1 MIILK
6 KLSGVIGLVL
16 FTQMLSAQVYDHTLS
31 VADLVSSV
39 TSKAP
44 SLIADSAAVD
54 IRQSLAKE
62 TKYNWLPSIKV
73 NYQADLGT
81 NNNVPGAYFGFG
93 IVPSNTGGVRSA
105 NDPSNAISNLG
116 VATLD
121 WEIYNFGMFKA
132 QNKAAAAD
140 VNVEQQQFKLTKYQ
154 LQTSAIEGYLQL
166 FQYQNLVVIQQE
178 NITRNQQIRS
188 SIQALAKSGI
198 IAGVDTSIAEA
209 ELSKSRLTLLELN
222 NKYKQLQLQLAAI
235 SGIDADKIIA
245 DSTISARLISLS
257 LQTQGQENTASHP
270 LLNYYQSRYENSLQ
284 KEKVIRKSN
293 LPKLMLEG
301 AVWGRGSSINQDS
314 EFGALNNG
322 WGLSRT
328 NYLVGLGISF
338 NITDIKRQQL
348 RLNTQRS
355 TSSFEQKRLTEQ
367 AVNLD
372 IQVKQAD
379 AELQTAIARLIEIP
393 HQLSASRAAYRQKFS
408 LYKNGLINIIEL
420 NIALNLMY
428 RAEADFA
435 IAKYTLCRAVF
446 QRAITRNQVGL
457 VLNSLK

>member
-1 MIILK
+1 
-6 KLSGVIGLVL
+6 
-16 FTQMLSAQVYDHTLS
+16 MLSAQVHDHTLS

-39 TSKAP
+39 TLKAP
-44 SLIADSAAVD
+44 SLIADSAAVS
-54 IRQSLAKE
+54 IKQSLAKE
-62 TKYNWLPSIKV
+62 TKYNWLPSIKL

-93 IVPSNTGGVRSA
+93 IVPSNTGGVRPA

-116 VATLD
+116 IATLD
-121 WEIYNFGMFKA
+121 WEIYNFGLFNA

-140 VNVEQQQFKLTKYQ
+140 VNVERQQFKLTKYQ

-222 NKYKQLQLQLAAI
+222 NKYTQLQLQLAAI
-235 SGIDADKIIA
+235 SGIDAVKIIA
-245 DSTISARLISLS
+245 DSTISSRLISLS
-257 LQTQGQENTASHP
+257 LQMPAQENNSAHP
-270 LLNYYQSRYENSLQ
+270 LISYYQSRYENSLE

-293 LPKLMLEG
+293 LPKLILEG

-355 TSSFEQKRLTEQ
+355 TSSYEQSRLTEQ

-372 IQVKQAD
+372 TQIKQAD
-379 AELQTAIARLIEIP
+379 AELQTAVARLNEIP

-420 NIALNLMY
+420 NIALNLLY

-446 QRAITRNQVGL
+446 QKAITHNQVGL

>member
-16 FTQMLSAQVYDHTLS
+16 LTQILTAQVHDRSLS

-39 TSKAP
+39 TLKAP
-44 SLIADSAAVD
+44 SLIADSAAVS
-54 IRQSLAKE
+54 IRQALAKE
-62 TKYNWLPSIKV
+62 TKYNWLPNIKV

-93 IVPSNTGGVRSA
+93 IVPSNTGGVRA
-105 NDPSNAISNLG
+105 ENNPSNAISNLG

-121 WEIYNFGMFKA
+121 WEIYNFGLFKA

-140 VNVEQQQFKLTKYQ
+140 VNVERQQFKLTRYQ

-166 FQYQNLVVIQQE
+166 FQYQNLVEIQQE

-222 NKYKQLQLQLAAI
+222 NKYKQIQLQLAAI
-235 SGIDADKIIA
+235 SGIDAGKIIA
-245 DSTISARLISLS
+245 DSSISARLISLS
-257 LQTQGQENTASHP
+257 LQMSGLENTVTHP

-293 LPKLMLEG
+293 LPKLLLEG

-355 TSSFEQKRLTEQ
+355 TSSYEQNRLTEQ
-367 AVNLD
+367 MINLD
-372 IQVKQAD
+372 TQVKQAD
-379 AELQTAIARLIEIP
+379 AELQTAIARLNEIP

-420 NIALNLMY
+420 NIALSLLY

>member
-1 MIILK
+1 MIIIK

-16 FTQMLSAQVYDHTLS
+16 LAQMLSAQVHDHTLS

-44 SLIADSAAVD
+44 SLIADSAAVS

-62 TKYNWLPSIKV
+62 TKYNWLPSMKL

-93 IVPSNTGGVRSA
+93 IVPSNTGGVRPA

-121 WEIYNFGMFKA
+121 WEIYNFGLFNA
-132 QNKAAAAD
+132 QNMAALAD
-140 VNVEQQQFKLTKYQ
+140 VHVEQQQFRLTKYQ

-166 FQYQNLVVIQQE
+166 FQYQNLALIQQE

-188 SIQALAKSGI
+188 SILALAKSGI

-209 ELSKSRLTLLELN
+209 ELSKSRLMLLELT
-222 NKYKQLQLQLAAI
+222 NKHKQLQLHLAAI

-245 DSTISARLISLS
+245 DSTISLRLISLS
-257 LQTQGQENTASHP
+257 GQMPAPENTAGHP

-284 KEKVIRKSN
+284 KEQVIRKSN
-293 LPKLMLEG
+293 LPKLLLEG

-314 EFGALNNG
+314 EFGPLNNG

-355 TSSFEQKRLTEQ
+355 TSSYEQKRLTEQ
-367 AVNLD
+367 SVNLD
-372 IQVKQAD
+372 FQIKQAD
-379 AELQTAIARLIEIP
+379 AELQTAMARLNEIP
-393 HQLSASRAAYRQKFS
+393 RQLSASRAAYRQKFS
-408 LYKNGLINIIEL
+408 LYKNGLITIIEL
-420 NIALNLMY
+420 NIALNLLY

-446 QRAITRNQVGL
+446 QKAITRNQVGL

>member
-1 MIILK
+1 MIIIK
-6 KLSGVIGLVL
+6 KLSSVIGLVL
-16 FTQMLSAQVYDHTLS
+16 LTQMLSAQVHDRTLS

-44 SLIADSAAVD
+44 SLIADSAAVR

-62 TKYNWLPSIKV
+62 TKYNWLPSIKL

-93 IVPSNTGGVRSA
+93 IVPSNTGGVRPA

-121 WEIYNFGMFKA
+121 WEICNFGLFNA
-132 QNKAAAAD
+132 QNKAALAD
-140 VNVEQQQFKLTKYQ
+140 VHVEQQQFRLTKYQ

-166 FQYQNLVVIQQE
+166 FQYQNLALIQQE

-188 SIQALAKSGI
+188 SILALAKSGI

-209 ELSKSRLTLLELN
+209 ELSKSRLILLELT
-222 NKYKQLQLQLAAI
+222 NKHKQLQLQLAAI

-245 DSTISARLISLS
+245 DSTISLRLISLS
-257 LQTQGQENTASHP
+257 GQMPVPENTPGHP

-314 EFGALNNG
+314 EFGPLNNG
-322 WGLSRT
+322 
-328 NYLVGLGISF
+328 
-338 NITDIKRQQL
+338 
-348 RLNTQRS
+348 
-355 TSSFEQKRLTEQ
+355 
-367 AVNLD
+367 
-372 IQVKQAD
+372 
-379 AELQTAIARLIEIP
+379 
-393 HQLSASRAAYRQKFS
+393 
-408 LYKNGLINIIEL
+408 
-420 NIALNLMY
+420 
-428 RAEADFA
+428 
-435 IAKYTLCRAVF
+435 
-446 QRAITRNQVGL
+446 
-457 VLNSLK
+457 

>member
-1 MIILK
+1 MINPI
-6 KLSGVIGLVL
+6 KLSGVIGLVFL
-16 FTQMLSAQVYDHTLS
+16 TEMLSAQEHDHKLS
-31 VADLVSSV
+31 VAELVSSV

-44 SLIADSAAVD
+44 SLIADSSAIS
-54 IRQSLAKE
+54 IRQGIAQE

-73 NYQADLGT
+73 NYQTDLGT

-93 IVPSNTGGVRSA
+93 IVPSNTGGVRAS

-116 VATLD
+116 IATLD
-121 WEIYNFGMFKA
+121 WEIYNFGLFKA
-132 QNKAAAAD
+132 QNSASSAD
-140 VNVEQQQFKLTKYQ
+140 IKVGEEQFNLTKYQ

-166 FQYQNLVVIQQE
+166 FHYQNLVDIQKE

-209 ELSKSRLTLLELN
+209 ALSKSRLTLLELT
-222 NKYKQLQLQLAAI
+222 NKYTQLQLQMAAI
-235 SGIDADKIIA
+235 SGIEPEKIVP
-245 DSTISARLISLS
+245 DSTISTRLIALS
-257 LQTQGQENTASHP
+257 LQTAEPEKNADHP
-270 LLNYYQSRYENSLQ
+270 LITYYESLYKNSIE

-301 AVWGRGSSINQDS
+301 AVWGRGSSINQNS

-348 RLNTQRS
+348 RLSTQRS
-355 TSSFEQKRLTEQ
+355 TSSYEKNRLTEQ
-367 AVNLD
+367 EVNLD
-372 IQVKQAD
+372 TQVKQAD
-379 AELQTAIARLIEIP
+379 AELHTALARLDEIP
-393 HQLSASRAAYRQKFS
+393 HQLNASRAAYRQKFS

-420 NIALNLMY
+420 NMALEVLY

-446 QRAITRNQVGL
+446 QKAITRNQVGM